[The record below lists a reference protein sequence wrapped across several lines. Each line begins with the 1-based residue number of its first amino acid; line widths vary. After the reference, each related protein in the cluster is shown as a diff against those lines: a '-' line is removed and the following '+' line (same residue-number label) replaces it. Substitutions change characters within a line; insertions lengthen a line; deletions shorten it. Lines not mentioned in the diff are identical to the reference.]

1 MRIAGSTINMASE
14 RLYTSKSQLTMTR
27 ETVLLGAQTTQ
38 KPSFTDTLKAAEDAG
53 EEENLFT
60 NYNSTGD
67 FAIQDDN
74 KTQSRISEIENIRMQ
89 LMEKILNIMQILYGG
104 STGTRKSKLQNFMNE
119 LHSNMN
125 AGSYQWMSVSP
136 TPYVHIEE
144 EHSAFTAQGIAR
156 TEDGREIG
164 FNVNLSMSRKFTE
177 EIGAMHMQ
185 PANLID
191 PLVINV
197 GNEVT
202 EISDQTFTFD
212 LDADGKTEEI
222 KSLGKG
228 SGFIAYDK
236 NGDGVINDGTE
247 LFGAISGDGFS
258 ELAKYDSDKDG
269 WIDEDDEIFDKL
281 KVWCHGEDGKD
292 TLMTLKEADVGAICL
307 QNSETNFTVQ
317 GSDFGI
323 NGKFRASSIFL
334 RESTG
339 NVGMVHQIDL
349 AKVSARL
356 IKEMEPYDE
365 EMPEDLPIYDK
376 LTYL

>member
-1 MRIAGSTINMASE
+1 MRIADSTINMASG
-14 RLYTSKSQLTMTR
+14 RIYSSKSHLTQAH
-27 ETVLLGAQTTQ
+27 ETVLFGGQTSE

-53 EEENLFT
+53 DEQNLFT
-60 NYNSTGD
+60 NYNSAGKLSVQGD
-67 FAIQDDN
+67 NTVSQ
-74 KTQSRISEIENIRMQ
+74 RVSEIENIRIQ
-89 LMEKILNIMQILYGG
+89 LMEKILNIMQILYGASSG
-104 STGTRKSKLQNFMNE
+104 SKRNKLQNFMND
-119 LHSNMN
+119 LRGGLDS
-125 AGSYQWMSVSP
+125 GGYQWMSVC
-136 TPYVHIEE
+136 TTTYVHTEE
-144 EHSAFTAQGIAR
+144 EQTAFSAQGIAK

-164 FNVNLSMSRKFTE
+164 FNVNLTMSRKFTE
-177 EIGAMHMQ
+177 EIGVMHMQ
-185 PANLID
+185 PATLID

-228 SGFIAYDK
+228 SGFLAYDK
-236 NGDGVINDGTE
+236 NGDGIINDGSE

-258 ELAKYDSDKDG
+258 ELAKYDSDGDG
-269 WIDEDDEIFDKL
+269 WIDEDDDIFDKL
-281 KVWCHGEDGKD
+281 KVWCRDEDGKD

-307 QNSETNFTVQ
+307 QNSETKFTVQ

-323 NGKFRASSIFL
+323 NGQFRSSSIYL

-339 NVGMVHQIDL
+339 SAGMVHQIDL

-356 IKEMEPYDE
+356 IKEMEPYE
-365 EMPEDLPIYDK
+365 ETEPEELPIYDK
-376 LTYL
+376 IEYL